1 MIRFVFRFTVI
12 LLLFSLIGCAGSP
25 RESETAAYDEP
36 AEAPSIQSEINET
49 VEPDEPPVK
58 KSAANNKKKKPGTPE
73 SPESP
78 EPSVTPQ
85 SEELSDDNR
94 ETAASPEITQISPLE
109 IEDRDVV
116 VPTDPPSE
124 TKAEAST
131 DSVSETLSP
140 SPSPSPSANPLLTED
155 RPYSDDA
162 TAPSTPPQIVS
173 SSLSPRELPRPPDAE
188 VESAMSEEQDPAPRI
203 DETPSREA
211 ENIPM
216 RPFEDP
222 EKAAAAPSR
231 ILDGPGEFS
240 VVLDGPGWVFRSDLS
255 TPGAWRFLGRER
267 DGESTRFR
275 FLFDRT
281 GRWEMVF
288 ERQDLSSGGSERATR
303 SVVVGEDGGPSV
315 SLGPLPQ
322 GEETA
327 IPGTLPESP
336 HERYLAA
343 ENAVDQG
350 RIGEAIELW
359 EQDASRGDA
368 EGKRAR
374 SAIMFHA
381 AGAGAVGPL
390 INWLPQYLSDG
401 PDPEVLSAT
410 LEVFENQAGYLEQ
423 KIDILETLLGMK
435 EEGNRAEWLYRLANY
450 LEQPGEGRNL
460 DRAAALYGE
469 VIEEWPLTVWRDL
482 SEERLNWLKRY
493 YFRIR

>member
-1 MIRFVFRFTVI
+1 VI

-36 AEAPSIQSEINET
+36 AEDLSIQSEIDEAG
-49 VEPDEPPVK
+49 ESAEPPVVK
-58 KSAANNKKKKPGTPE
+58 PAAKNDKKKPETPE

-78 EPSVTPQ
+78 EPPVTPQ
-85 SEELSDDNR
+85 SEELPDDNR
-94 ETAASPEITQISPLE
+94 ETAAVPEITEISPPDKE
-109 IEDRDVV
+109 GGSIKVPPETEDDIA
-116 VPTDPPSE
+116 PEEPPSE
-124 TKAEAST
+124 TKTEVIS
-131 DSVSETLSP
+131 DSVQKTLSPIP
-140 SPSPSPSANPLLTED
+140 SPSPPVNPLLIED
-155 RPYSDDA
+155 RPYSEDVVV
-162 TAPSTPPQIVS
+162 PSTPPQIAS
-173 SSLSPRELPRPPDAE
+173 PSFPPREIPQPPAAE
-188 VESAMSEEQDPAPRI
+188 APMIEEPSSAPRI
-203 DETPSREA
+203 VESPSLET

-216 RPFEDP
+216 RPYEDP
-222 EKAAAAPSR
+222 ETAAAAPSR

-255 TPGAWRFLGRER
+255 TPGAWRFLARER

-275 FLFDRT
+275 FIFDRT

-336 HERYLAA
+336 DERHLAA
-343 ENAVDQG
+343 ETAVAQG
-350 RIGEAIELW
+350 QIGEALELW
-359 EQDASRGDA
+359 EQDASRDDA
-368 EGKRAR
+368 DGKRAR

-381 AGAGAVGPL
+381 AETGAVGPL

-410 LEVFENQAGYLEQ
+410 LETFENQAGYLEQ
-423 KIDILETLLGMK
+423 KIDILESLLGMK
-435 EEGNRAEWLYRLANY
+435 EEGNRAEWLYRLASY
-450 LEQPGEGRNL
+450 LEQPGVGRNL
-460 DRAAALYGE
+460 DRAAALYSE
-469 VIEEWPLTVWRDL
+469 VIEDWPLTVWRDL